1 MTYIDPAAKLFQHLD
16 RLQGL
21 KTGLRLPPVNVEIDL
36 SNRCSLGCEWC
47 HFAYT
52 HTRGPLTGKRAKPEG
67 AVAGG
72 DLMEVGLAKSIVD
85 QLANA
90 GVPSVTWTGGGEPT
104 LHPAFDE
111 IVEYTDLKLHQG
123 IYTHGGHID
132 AARAELLKR
141 TMTFV
146 FVSLDAKDAKSYQR
160 DKGVDRFDLACQGI
174 VNLAAAEGDATI
186 GVGFLITEQNWRGA
200 HAMALLAAR
209 LGADYAQFR
218 PTILYDQDAPD
229 RPAEDLAW
237 MSRAVSFL
245 RENFAQLPHVE
256 IDLDRFTR
264 YQAWDGHG
272 YETCWWSGMQSVIT
286 PNGKVWTCVN
296 KREHPGEEL
305 GDLSLEPF
313 VDVWGRQM
321 LARVNGN
328 CRLMCRGHSSNLALD
343 EIMKPRP
350 HSAFV

>member
-21 KTGLRLPPVNVEIDL
+21 KKGLRLPPVNVEIDL

-47 HFAYT
+47 HFAFT
-52 HTRGPLTGKRAKPEG
+52 HTRGPLAGKREKPAG
-67 AVAGG
+67 AIAGG
-72 DLMEVGLAKSIVD
+72 DLMDVGLAKSIVD
-85 QLANA
+85 QLAEA
-90 GVPSVTWTGGGEPT
+90 GVLSVTWTGGGEPT

-111 IVEYTDLKLHQG
+111 IVEYADLKLHQG

-132 AARAELLKR
+132 AARAALLKR

-146 FVSLDAKDAKSYQR
+146 FVSLDAKDAKAYKR

-174 VNLAAAEGDATI
+174 ANLAAADGDATV
-186 GVGFLITEQNWRGA
+186 GVGFLITEQNWRDA
-200 HAMALLAAR
+200 YAMARLATR
-209 LGADYAQFR
+209 LGGDYAQFR
-218 PTILYDQDAPD
+218 PTILYDQDTPGALT
-229 RPAEDLAW
+229 ENTAW
-237 MSRAVSFL
+237 
-245 RENFAQLPHVE
+245 LPHAAHFLEQNVAALANVE
-256 IDLDRFTR
+256 IDLDRFYR
-264 YQAWDGHG
+264 YRDWAGHG
-272 YETCWWSGMQSVIT
+272 YDTCWWSGMQSVIT

-328 CRLMCRGHSSNLALD
+328 CRLMCRGHTANLALD
-343 EIMKPRP
+343 EVMAPRP
-350 HSAFV
+350 HAAFV